1 VRLRTRLFL
10 VIFLITGTGLYFL
23 MDWMLTDLRKRY
35 LEAVEE
41 TLVDT
46 SNLLASIL
54 EHSGDGDSAL
64 VPKTIGDGF
73 CSAQARSFE
82 AKIYSLTKT
91 KVDLRVYV
99 TDARGIVVFDS
110 RPGGGDVGMD
120 YSKWRDVALTLEG
133 KYGARTTRKV
143 ATDPLTSTLHVAAP
157 VVRDGTLRGVVVV
170 AKPSSSINV
179 FMALARPKIV
189 VAGVLSGV
197 GVVLAGWLLSI
208 WLTIPI
214 QRLSGYARA
223 VGQGERVPLP
233 PLGASEVRDLGN
245 AFEEMRVAL
254 EGRRYVEEYV
264 HALTHELKS
273 PLTAVKAAAEIL
285 EDDPPPEVRAKFVAN
300 IQRESERL
308 RELVD
313 RLLGLAS
320 LESRRTLENPATH
333 DLAVLC
339 AQVRQDLFE
348 AAASRKVSIE
358 LAVPAGILVEGDALL
373 LRQAIGNLVLNA
385 VEFAPS
391 GTMVELVARVEA
403 KRVVVEVSD
412 RGPGVPDWALE
423 KVWDRFWSTPR
434 PGGSVKS
441 SGLGL
446 PFVREVA
453 RLHGGQAGI
462 SPREGGGLVARLV
475 LPGRR
480 QDS

>member
-1 VRLRTRLFL
+1 MRLRTRLFL

-41 TLVDT
+41 TMVDT
-46 SNLLASIL
+46 SNLLASVL
-54 EHSGDGDSAL
+54 ESAAQGDSSV
-64 VPKTIGDGF
+64 VPGAIGDGF
-73 CSAQARSFE
+73 CSARNRSFE
-82 AKIYSLTKT
+82 AKIYSVTKT

-99 TDARGIVVFDS
+99 TDAKGVVVFDS

-120 YSKWRDVALTLEG
+120 YSRWRDVRLTLDG
-133 KYGARTTRKV
+133 KYGARTTRRV
-143 ATDPLTSTLHVAAP
+143 ADDPLTSTLHVASP
-157 VVRDGTLRGVVVV
+157 IVREGKIRGVVVV
-170 AKPSSSINV
+170 AKSSSSINV
-179 FMALARPKIV
+179 FMSIAKPKIV

-214 QRLSGYARA
+214 QRLSAYARA

-264 HALTHELKS
+264 HSLTHELKS

-320 LESRRTLENPATH
+320 LESRRALENPAPQ
-333 DLAVLC
+333 DLAALC
-339 AQVRQDLFE
+339 GQVCQDLSE
-348 AAASRKVSIE
+348 ASRRREVAIEVDQVSSPR
-358 LAVPAGILVEGDALL
+358 VVGDALL

-385 VEFAPS
+385 IEFSPRGS
-391 GTMVELVARVEA
+391 SVALRVVGEG
-403 KRVVVEVSD
+403 KQVVVEVAD
-412 RGPGVPDWALE
+412 RGPGVPDWALA

-453 RLHGGQAGI
+453 RLHGGTAEI
-462 SPREGGGLVARLV
+462 APREGGGLVARLI
-475 LPGRR
+475 LPV
-480 QDS
+480 

>member
-1 VRLRTRLFL
+1 MRLRTRLFL
-10 VIFLITGTGLYFL
+10 VIFLITGTGIYFL

-54 EHSGDGDSAL
+54 ESSGTGDSAV
-64 VPKTIGDGF
+64 VPKSMGDGF
-73 CSAQARSFE
+73 CSARNRSFE

-91 KVDLRVYV
+91 RVDLRVYV
-99 TDARGIVVFDS
+99 TDSMGVVVFDS
-110 RPGGGDVGMD
+110 KPGGGDVGRD
-120 YSKWRDVALTLEG
+120 YSKWRDVRLTLDG
-133 KYGARTTRKV
+133 KYGARTTRNV
-143 ATDPLTSTLHVAAP
+143 ADDPTTSVLHVAAP
-157 VVRDGTLRGVVVV
+157 IVRDGRVRGVVVV

-214 QRLSGYARA
+214 QRLSAYARA

-233 PLGASEVRDLGN
+233 SLGASEVRDLGN

-264 HALTHELKS
+264 HSLTHELKS

-320 LESRRTLENPATH
+320 LESRRNLESPASQ
-333 DLAVLC
+333 DLAGLC
-339 AQVRQDLFE
+339 AEVRQDL
-348 AAASRKVSIE
+348 SE
-358 LAVPAGILVEGDALL
+358 LAQSREVAVELGIEASMWVVGDALL

-385 VEFAPS
+385 IEFSPAGASVEIR
-391 GTMVELVARVEA
+391 LKQVAKQA
-403 KRVVVEVSD
+403 VVEVAD
-412 RGPGVPDWALE
+412 RGPGVPEWAIG

-453 RLHGGQAGI
+453 RLHGGNAEI
-462 SPREGGGLVARLV
+462 SHREGGGLLARLS
-475 LPGRR
+475 LP
-480 QDS
+480 S